1 MGSYWDRM
9 SQDIVGIAG
18 VSPFVTQE
26 AMVDNLKTLV
36 DKGIAYNVEQRAF
49 LATIKDKI
57 ASTFNVADSTLLRL
71 IRIQQQDSTAARL
84 GMESA
89 MTAFLNNMYETT
101 EYLNGVAENVRSNL
115 AEAESLMGATDAAAL
130 EYQVQKWM
138 GSLYSVGM
146 SNSAVQGIAQAFGQL
161 AAGDI
166 SGLTGSGMGNL
177 MIMAANQA
185 GLSIAD
191 ILAKGINDSNTNKLM
206 NAMVQYLQE
215 IAISSEDSRVV
226 QQQIA
231 KVYGLSASDLK
242 AAKNIGVT
250 NAVYNNGM
258 SYQGGINRLY
268 DMANSMALRTS
279 MGEMMS
285 NVWSN
290 FQYTMAAGMASNP
303 VTYLLYKT
311 ATLLDS
317 VAGGIALPD
326 IKVMGSGVNLQTTI
340 ADLMRVTA
348 MSGGILSALGNM
360 VSNLGAAGGFSG
372 SGMLK
377 ALNITGYNKVE
388 RGGGYTPVASSG
400 ATLSESGVLVGNGDG
415 NAVMDKTLGD
425 ANDEQKS
432 KMEAAK
438 KESDEFDIEKLYNA
452 NNGIAAIYKLIEK
465 VVDGNVAINVQRS
478 DGLP

>member
-26 AMVDNLKTLV
+26 AMVGNLKTLV

-57 ASTFNVADSTLLRL
+57 ASTFDVADSTLLRL

-101 EYLNGVAENVRSNL
+101 EYLNGVAENVRGSL
-115 AEAESLMGATDAAAL
+115 AEVESLMGATDAAAL

-146 SNSAVQGIAQAFGQL
+146 SNNAVQGIAQAFGQL

-290 FQYTMAAGMASNP
+290 FQYSMAAGMASNP

-311 ATLLDS
+311 ATLLDN
-317 VAGGIALPD
+317 VVGGIALPD
-326 IKVMGSGVNLQTTI
+326 IKVMGSGVNLQTTV

-348 MSGGILSALGNM
+348 MSRGILSAFGNM
-360 VSNLGAAGGFSG
+360 VSNLGAAGGFNG